1 MTKFCPECGEENE
14 DVALFCAKCGH
25 DLKDVDQRKKNDKH
39 AKTSKNAL
47 NFKTLAALVVIVAIV
62 GIIAFSFTGN
72 SNEDIGNITVIKE
85 YTYGYA
91 FSNDGKT
98 NYYNYFLEGVLK
110 DLPSDYEGYDYRA
123 YFYDENDKFVGSDD
137 TYDMEYLVSRSKK
150 SQSDL
155 LASIQTTEYYNVSHI
170 QLEIIDPNGDVIY
183 NESVKFDM
191 EKFDLSRLEK

>member
-1 MTKFCPECGEENE
+1 MVKFCPNCGEENE
-14 DVALFCAKCGH
+14 DAAIYCRSCGH
-25 DLKDVDQRKKNDKH
+25 DLKEIDDRMKDSKRKVSS
-39 AKTSKNAL
+39 A
-47 NFKTLAALVVIVAIV
+47 NFPTMKILLGIVLLIVIAAIV
-62 GIIAFSFTGN
+62 FSFTGN

-123 YFYDENDKFVGSDD
+123 TFYDENGSFVGSDD

-150 SQSDL
+150 SQRDM

-170 QLEIIDPNGDVIY
+170 QLEITDPNGDIVF
-183 NESVKFDM
+183 NESVDFDM
-191 EKFDLSRLEK
+191 TKMDLSGLEK